1 MLCLGRNDEDG
12 VYFQSEKSKLLF
24 HPKSRRKLL
33 SWSRYSSPRY
43 ERREAMFGVLVHPE
57 YEWVHVLSEK
67 WKKNREDINE
77 RREMNLRQRR
87 QSIENMRSLIFHPKS
102 KRKIVKL
109 EVMKEYRNQNTRKSL
124 TIHPTIERNIVKS
137 EVTLKSKN
145 QRKHIKLRVSAPVKK
160 WEKAKNSSAV
170 FEN

>member
-1 MLCLGRNDEDG
+1 M
-12 VYFQSEKSKLLF
+12 
-24 HPKSRRKLL
+24 
-33 SWSRYSSPRY
+33 
-43 ERREAMFGVLVHPE
+43 
-57 YEWVHVLSEK
+57 
-67 WKKNREDINE
+67 
-77 RREMNLRQRR
+77 RQRR

-160 WEKAKNSSAV
+160 
-170 FEN
+170 